1 MSKKCVMISGV
12 GWNDNFQRHQKFANF
27 ISDDCDVI
35 YLQGVVASG
44 FKFDKIFGYVNK
56 ILGTKKKE
64 TNKRISNEKNS
75 NVKVVSVF
83 TLPSTNLIFRNIN
96 KILVNK
102 YSKKIG
108 KVDYLINYL
117 PIDTSTEFVKKLKPT
132 KVIYDCVRNFS
143 AWPQYPNDIDKQE
156 DQFTQLCD
164 EVWVDSFYLKNKFTN
179 GYNIPVKQILPTY
192 DERIFKRIS
201 VKDKIENFVYYGLV
215 SNKLDIPLLTKIA
228 KKYNLYI
235 AGPIEKGC
243 ELPEG
248 AHYLGCFEQKELFE
262 KVSEIAD
269 AFIIPY
275 VGKNMEGVIPAKTT
289 ELMAMGLPVYISSF
303 YDSRELSDIFYV
315 YNNHDEIFNYI
326 DGYSIEDFNIRANKG
341 LVFSEENKDTM
352 LKSKVTLN

>member
-1 MSKKCVMISGV
+1 MLWLVLSWLIWLFLTSGLWIFLATHISPYPV
-12 GWNDNFQRHQKFANF
+12 TPHHTH
-27 ISDDCDVI
+27 
-35 YLQGVVASG
+35 LLL
-44 FKFDKIFGYVNK
+44 
-56 ILGTKKKE
+56 ILL
-64 TNKRISNEKNS
+64 R
-75 NVKVVSVF
+75 F
-83 TLPSTNLIFRNIN
+83 LFLHLLLHD
-96 KILVNK
+96 LVCN
-102 YSKKIG
+102 
-108 KVDYLINYL
+108 
-117 PIDTSTEFVKKLKPT
+117 
-132 KVIYDCVRNFS
+132 
-143 AWPQYPNDIDKQE
+143 
-156 DQFTQLCD
+156 

-192 DERIFKRIS
+192 DERIFQKIP

-326 DGYSIEDFNIRANKG
+326 DSYSPEEFEIRSNKG
-341 LVFSEENKDTM
+341 LSFSGENKDTM
-352 LKSKVTLN
+352 LKSKVTLS